1 MQSRA
6 EIHFRDI
13 YRSRFDQR
21 FCQRRDFL
29 PRLEQNS
36 DGTRQPVPQIAENP
50 RRAVKHCHV
59 PVVSAGVHH
68 PRMCRDMI
76 RCIFLR
82 NGKRV
87 DIGAESHVASGT
99 AVIQERHD
107 IRFQK
112 RIEHFQGQ
120 GFQTFPQEGGG
131 FELLSRNFRYFVQ
144 FMPQGGRFFQMP
156 AGEFQN
162 FFFHFSI
169 PYDKLRLCAKSQSSP
184 LSSAKNG
191 SHTL

>member
-1 MQSRA
+1 
-6 EIHFRDI
+6 
-13 YRSRFDQR
+13 
-21 FCQRRDFL
+21 
-29 PRLEQNS
+29 
-36 DGTRQPVPQIAENP
+36 
-50 RRAVKHCHV
+50 
-59 PVVSAGVHH
+59 
-68 PRMCRDMI
+68 MI

-87 DIGAESHVASGT
+87 DIGAESYVASGT

-144 FMPQGGRFFQMP
+144 FMPQGGRFFQIP